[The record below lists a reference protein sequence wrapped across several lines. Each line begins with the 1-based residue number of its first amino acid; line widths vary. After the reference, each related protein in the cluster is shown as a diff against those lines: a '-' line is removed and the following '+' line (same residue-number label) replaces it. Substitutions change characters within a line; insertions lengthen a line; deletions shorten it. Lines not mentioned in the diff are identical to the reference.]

1 MTIHRMTL
9 SWQFVRF
16 ILVGL
21 VNTFTGLSVIFAMK
35 AILSVGDVLANSVG
49 YAIGLC
55 VSFTLNRTWTFGH
68 TGSIAPAMVKFL
80 FVFAVAYVTN
90 LTVVLIC
97 IHWIG
102 LNTYLAQ
109 AMGIPPY
116 TIVFFLLSRFFVF
129 ASEDGKTASV
139 RVPSIH

>member
-1 MTIHRMTL
+1 MQRMNL

-16 ILVGL
+16 VLVGL
-21 VNTFTGLSVIFAMK
+21 VNTFTGLSVIYGMK
-35 AILSVGDVLANSVG
+35 AILAAGDVLANLVG

-55 VSFTLNRTWTFGH
+55 VSFILNRTWTFRHEGH
-68 TGSIAPAMVKFL
+68 IAPAAVKFL
-80 FVFAVAYVTN
+80 LVFAVAYVTN
-90 LTVVLIC
+90 LTVVLVC

-102 LNTYLAQ
+102 LNSYLAQ

-129 ASEDGKTASV
+129 GSGQDKSASV
-139 RVPSIH
+139 RITST